1 MKKSLSQKERKQK
14 SLYRNVAIAV
24 LTLFILA
31 GVLIATDDGPGPVQY
46 TPEQMIHDHNGDGI
60 PDH

>member
-1 MKKSLSQKERKQK
+1 MKKNLSHKERKQK

-24 LTLFILA
+24 LVVFILA
-31 GVLIATDDGPGPVQY
+31 GVLIATDDGPGPMQY
-46 TPEQMIHDHNGDGI
+46 TPEQMLHDHDGDGI